1 MAGGAHDGVGRRRL
15 QGEVDPAVAE
25 QRHEGIRRLG
35 GDDVGQR
42 LAAAAVRREPGARA
56 GVQIGAQARMR
67 LVQPR
72 SQELEEQAVVAEPAP
87 APVEADDQR
96 ALVLEVPE
104 RPPAVVPARERVRQL
119 TADAVDHA
127 RPQQELADLRGLQ
140 REHLLGQVVADRAV
154 VAGELGEEAI
164 RVGRSDGRHRRQ
176 PQACRPALGPRD
188 EPLDL

>member
-1 MAGGAHDGVGRRRL
+1 
-15 QGEVDPAVAE
+15 
-25 QRHEGIRRLG
+25 
-35 GDDVGQR
+35 
-42 LAAAAVRREPGARA
+42 
-56 GVQIGAQARMR
+56 MR
-67 LVQPR
+67 LIQPR

-96 ALVLEVPE
+96 ALVLEVLE

-119 TADAVDHA
+119 TADAVDDA
-127 RPQQELADLRGLQ
+127 RPQQEVADLRGLQ

-164 RVGRSDGRHRRQ
+164 RVGRTDRRHRRQ
-176 PQACRPALGPRD
+176 PQARRPALGPRD